1 MKTEQHN
8 LEGNVNMARRA
19 FLRYAGAGAAVAG
32 MVTMSGCWARDD
44 EPMPGAEDGGGSSDR
59 TDVGSGDVGIL
70 NYAYA
75 LEQLEAAFYIRV
87 ADSWYSGI
95 TDMERQYLSDIRD
108 HEVSHREFFKKALG
122 DNAIK
127 ALTPNFSAIDFGS
140 RASVLATAKAFEDL
154 GVTAYDGA
162 GYQLTNAGYLTVAGK
177 IVSVEARHAAIISEL
192 LTPGSFVSAAQVD
205 ANGINISRTP
215 KEVVAIANAFLT
227 TKISA
232 KSL

>member
-1 MKTEQHN
+1 
-8 LEGNVNMARRA
+8 MARRA

-32 MVTMSGCWARDD
+32 LVVVQGCNARND
-44 EPMPGAEDGGGSSDR
+44 EPMPGGDDEGGGSSER
-59 TDVGSGDVGIL
+59 TDLGSGDLGIL

-75 LEQLEAAFYIRV
+75 LEQLEAAFYVKV
-87 ADSWYSGI
+87 ADSWYTGI
-95 TDMERQYLSDIRD
+95 TDMEKQYLSDIRD

-122 DNAIK
+122 DNAIIG
-127 ALTPNFSAIDFGS
+127 LTPNFSAIDFSS

-154 GVTAYDGA
+154 GVTAYDGV

-205 ANGINISRTP
+205 ANGLNISRTP